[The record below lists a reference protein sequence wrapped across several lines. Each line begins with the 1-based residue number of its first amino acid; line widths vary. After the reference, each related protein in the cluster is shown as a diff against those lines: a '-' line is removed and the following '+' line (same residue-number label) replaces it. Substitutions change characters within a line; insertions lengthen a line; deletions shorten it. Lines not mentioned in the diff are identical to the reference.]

1 MAVNY
6 AYAYAHIDLATNMCI
21 GLSTSSDPNA
31 DGFTNGVEMLVALPV
46 YDDEYFLK
54 FYINGNWYEDA
65 EGTIPW
71 TSSLL

>member
-6 AYAYAHIDLATNMCI
+6 AYVFVCIDLDTNMCI
-21 GLSTSSDPNA
+21 GIETTTNPNHG
-31 DGFTNGVEMLVALPV
+31 DGHPELIQVPV
-46 YDDEYFLK
+46 YDEEYLFK
-54 FYINGNWYEDA
+54 YYINGNWYEDA